1 MVKIVK
7 YLKGGSLSGT
17 FIIRKKNMLL
27 VRKQVSLKKNRE
39 FGFQRWLSQLKK
51 IQYYNS
57 SVKNIFPKIIDAGS
71 SKEKAFF
78 DIEYYNNYQNS
89 FEKLN
94 SKTSISAKKL
104 LSKIIAKSNKLYQIK
119 IPTIK
124 NNIELYFEEEINQRV
139 KILKKKI
146 NKNFFKNSYIYYN
159 NEKVLHLNNQLKFL
173 KEIFLKNRNLVN
185 ETYVHGNLTLENIL
199 YNGKNVIFIDPYEE
213 NYIDTIF
220 NDYSQILQSCN
231 SNYELLNNS
240 KFKVTQNR
248 IIVNYKISKNMSLFN
263 KLFRKYLIKKFNF
276 NEIMLIRAFE
286 VSQFIRMIPFKIAV
300 NEDKAILFYGLACKL
315 IKDLKNDCKKK
326 IKF

>member
-57 SVKNIFPKIIDAGS
+57 RVKNIFPKIIDAGS

-124 NNIELYFEEEINQRV
+124 NNIELYFEEEINQKI

-146 NKNFFKNSYIYYN
+146 NKNFFKNHIS
-159 NEKVLHLNNQLKFL
+159 
-173 KEIFLKNRNLVN
+173 
-185 ETYVHGNLTLENIL
+185 
-199 YNGKNVIFIDPYEE
+199 
-213 NYIDTIF
+213 TI
-220 NDYSQILQSCN
+220 
-231 SNYELLNNS
+231 
-240 KFKVTQNR
+240 T
-248 IIVNYKISKNMSLFN
+248 M
-263 KLFRKYLIKKFNF
+263 KKFY
-276 NEIMLIRAFE
+276 I
-286 VSQFIRMIPFKIAV
+286 
-300 NEDKAILFYGLACKL
+300 
-315 IKDLKNDCKKK
+315 
-326 IKF
+326 